1 MQARET
7 MNNELTQSETASPA
21 PERPRKFSIRVL
33 IGCVLVVGLVV
44 GAIILGPRLLARP
57 ADHPASAP
65 LQNVAVSVPVQ
76 RELEDRLQFLGQFSA
91 IEHVELRAQVGGT
104 LTQIGFKDGDIV
116 RKGALLFTIDT
127 TPYQI
132 KVSQAVAQ
140 LESAQ
145 TRLDLATRELERAEI
160 LKRTDA
166 GTTENVDQR
175 LAEKQAAQAAV
186 HEAEAL
192 GRDAQFD
199 LNRCRITAPF
209 TGRIG
214 SHLVSVGNLIAGSRA
229 GGSATTLLATLV
241 SVDPIYL
248 NFDMSEADYLTF
260 LRARPKQKNSLADKV
275 DAALSDEPSFTH
287 EGTLNF
293 IDNVLDR
300 SSGTIHARATMPNR
314 DFLLTPGAF
323 ARVRLALS
331 TPARAFLIPD
341 AAVITDQS
349 DHLVLTIGP
358 NNVVTPKQVQLG
370 DLRYGLRV
378 IRSGLLPSD
387 RVVVDG
393 IPTTTPGSKVSPH
406 DEPIQLGSDDGKK

>member
-1 MQARET
+1 
-7 MNNELTQSETASPA
+7 MNSEFTQPEAASPLSQRA
-21 PERPRKFSIRVL
+21 RNFRIKVWV
-33 IGCVLVVGLVV
+33 GCVVAAVVVA
-44 GAIILGPRLLARP
+44 GAIVIGPRLSARSTG
-57 ADHPASAP
+57 HPATAP
-65 LQNVAVSVPVQ
+65 PPSVAVSVPLQ
-76 RELEDRLQFLGQFSA
+76 RDLEDRLQFLGQFSA
-91 IEHVELRAQVGGT
+91 VEHVELRAQVGGI

-116 RKGALLFTIDT
+116 RKGALLFAIDP

-132 KVSQAVAQ
+132 KVSQAGAQ
-140 LESAQ
+140 LESARA
-145 TRLDLATRELERAEI
+145 RLDLATRELARAEM

-175 LAEKQAAQAAV
+175 ATEKQAAQAAV
-186 HEAEAL
+186 DEAGAL

-199 LNRCRITAPF
+199 LDRCRITAPF

-229 GGSATTLLATLV
+229 GGGATTLLATLV
-241 SVDPIYL
+241 SIDPIYL

-260 LRARPKQKNSLADKV
+260 LRERRKQKSSLADRV
-275 DAALSDEPSFTH
+275 DASLSDESSFGH
-287 EGTLNF
+287 QGTLNF

-300 SSGTIHARATMPNR
+300 SSGTIHARATMQNH

-331 TPARAFLIPD
+331 PPTRALLVPD
-341 AAVITDQS
+341 AVVLTDQS
-349 DHLVLTIGP
+349 DHIVLTIGP
-358 NNVVTPKQVQLG
+358 NNVVTPKQVQVG

-378 IRSGLLPSD
+378 IRSGLSPSD

-393 IPTTTPGSKVSPH
+393 IPTTVPGSAVSPH
-406 DEPIQLGSDDGKK
+406 DESIQIGSDDGKK